1 MDEPTTGLHFRDVT
15 KLLSQVKLL
24 VDNGATVVL
33 IEHNSSALEMADWV
47 VELGPGSASEGGR
60 LCFEGLVELKA

>member
-1 MDEPTTGLHFRDVT
+1 MSRPRDFTLEMLT
-15 KLLSQVKLL
+15 KLLDQVNEL
-24 VDNGATVVL
+24 VKKGATVVL

-60 LCFEGLVELKA
+60 LCFEGLVELKT